1 MTSSKYG
8 EEVPGSPL
16 PARAFRPNPD
26 MCIAPVLSGKG
37 FGAKR
42 EGWEQR
48 MIRGMVEE
56 SDIQRMNDVHFNSW
70 KMH

>member
-42 EGWEQR
+42 EGWRAAYDQR
-48 MIRGMVEE
+48 DG
-56 SDIQRMNDVHFNSW
+56 
-70 KMH
+70 